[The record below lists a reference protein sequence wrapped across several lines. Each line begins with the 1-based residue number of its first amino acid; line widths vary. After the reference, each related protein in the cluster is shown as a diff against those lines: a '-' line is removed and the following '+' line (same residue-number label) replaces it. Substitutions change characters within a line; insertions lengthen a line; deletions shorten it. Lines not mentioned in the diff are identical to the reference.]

1 MEELQT
7 DISEHFDEET
17 AEEDGATID
26 YGHFKL
32 DGPTD
37 VIINTSLDNE
47 ITIKCE
53 YVVVVE
59 TTYPV
64 SELLSAVADERFE
77 GEVPDE
83 TTDCKVHHSNADGD
97 VGVAVDAYR
106 DTDMDVD
113 KAAENFANQHEE

>member
-7 DISEHFDEET
+7 DISEQFDEET
-17 AEEDGATID
+17 AMEDGATLE

-32 DGPTD
+32 DD
-37 VIINTSLDNE
+37 EYEVVVNKSLDDE
-47 ITIKCE
+47 ITIGCE

-64 SELLSAVADERFE
+64 SELLSAVAEERFE

-83 TTDCKVHHSNADGD
+83 TTDCKVHHSNEDGN
-97 VGVAVDAYR
+97 VGIAVDTWR

-113 KAAENFANQHEE
+113 EAAEQFASQYE